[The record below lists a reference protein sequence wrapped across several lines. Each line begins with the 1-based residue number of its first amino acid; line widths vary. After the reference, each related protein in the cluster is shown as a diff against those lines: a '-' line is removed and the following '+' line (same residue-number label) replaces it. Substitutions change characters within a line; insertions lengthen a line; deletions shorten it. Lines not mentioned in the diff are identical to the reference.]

1 MKKVLG
7 ILGLIVALA
16 LWWCGFWS
24 LKDTSSKEDLIFKQV
39 AIKDV
44 FEVKEIQN
52 QDYMVDLLF
61 SGDKYGSFAIKGF
74 EQVNPNEAS
83 LMQNYFESG
92 FAYEVDQGRA
102 LLIPI
107 LTNPTMHE
115 SRYLNY
121 YYDIQSHTGHFLDKV
136 CVGTAQATL
145 SGSMVKYLYQRKDFD
160 WIGSLG
166 DNASAM
172 PLEEWRYCDL
182 KNYSSGSI
190 SNYTYLSEQWKHLQT
205 GDQTKLQQVEKELIS
220 AYYQLMT
227 NRDFDRQYAV
237 SLFKWAKKDHN
248 PFWERYDELWSG
260 AVKSITPQWDHSYEV
275 ANTLEFCYKDPERK
289 AEMWGPTTPYDCD
302 HRDSKS
308 YKSTKKIVL
317 RDDKVYV
324 DTLDSRETTK
334 RRVCDKVV
342 KDDRRSIKSFLIKK
356 QEDRDDKSY
365 WYLKDDVDLSQLCS
379 ELFPYT
385 LWGLE
390 GIFGGI
396 FDKLGCWN
404 RWEQCQK
411 SKLNWS
417 SSDGKH
423 KYFTS
428 ASEGFTSDEPVF
440 PDGVWKFTIDWLK
453 VEHKFDD
460 KWTIN
465 MESFLYDKKT
475 NRFYLVETYLNGDI
489 CSFQDVP
496 RFSDDEINQ
505 KAWLVTKECRIVGE
519 DVAK

>member
-7 ILGLIVALA
+7 ILALIVALA
-16 LWWCGFWS
+16 LWWCGLWS
-24 LKDTSSKEDLIFKQV
+24 SKDTSSKEDLIFKQV

-61 SGDKYGSFAIKGF
+61 SGDKYGSFAIKGV
-74 EQVNPNEAS
+74 EQANPNEAS

-190 SNYTYLSEQWKHLQT
+190 SNYTYLSEQWKDLQT
-205 GDQTKLQQVEKELIS
+205 GDQKKLQQVEKELIS

-237 SLFKWAKKDHN
+237 SLFKWAKKDQN

-308 YKSTKKIVL
+308 YKSIKKIVL

-342 KDDRRSIKSFLIKK
+342 KDDRRSIRPIIAKE
-356 QEDRDDKSY
+356 QYPGDVESY
-365 WYLKDDVDLSQLCS
+365 WTIKGEEDHQTCS
-379 ELFPYT
+379 DFVYQGRIDWESIMGDIYSHL
-385 LWGLE
+385 
-390 GIFGGI
+390 
-396 FDKLGCWN
+396 DCWN
-404 RWEQCQK
+404 MRGEKCQK
-411 SKLNWS
+411 TERSWS
-417 SSDGKH
+417 SSDGKYR
-423 KYFTS
+423 YFTS
-428 ASEGFTSDEPVF
+428 ASEWFILDEELWPEG
-440 PDGVWKFTIDWLK
+440 DWKFTIDWIK
-453 VEHKFDD
+453 VDHKLIDGRKTDD
-460 KWTIN
+460 N
-465 MESFLYDKKT
+465 SFVYKKDS
-475 NRFYLVETYLNGDI
+475 NRFYLVETYPFAWF
-489 CSFQDVP
+489 CMFQDVP
-496 RFSDDEINQ
+496 MFSDDEINQ
-505 KAWLVTKECRIVGE
+505 KVWLVTKECHIVGE
-519 DVAK
+519 D